1 MLYYIIE
8 INWRCTVM
16 ISAQK
21 DINKLNSNETK
32 LDLYALLGEG
42 YKAMKE
48 GREIGI
54 ESLKDRISQRRKEYE

>member
-1 MLYYIIE
+1 
-8 INWRCTVM
+8 M